1 MSELQRMINCATRI
15 LEKLEIPYRLV
26 ELCSTDTGFS
36 SSYTIDI
43 EVWMPGQ
50 NQYREVSSCSNCKDF
65 QSRRMKMRIKD
76 HITKEI
82 SYPHTLNGSSLAVGR
97 VIVSI
102 LENFQNKDGS
112 VTIPKILRN
121 YMNNIKTLNV
131 DE

>member
-1 MSELQRMINCATRI
+1 MINCATRI